1 MENKTENKK
10 GMDINVWLPI
20 LNDLNIDPSKHY
32 EVLDYISRHTQIE
45 DSIFG
50 QLRHSSKTT
59 LPLALRVLS
68 KLDLNMV
75 EMIDYHSS
83 SIHVDIS
90 FDALEELP
98 IPIATDH
105 IASAFIDETVRL
117 INNLIDEKGKIKI
130 YCLFYSLNEI
140 NNKYT
145 YIHRVST

>member
-1 MENKTENKK
+1 
-10 GMDINVWLPI
+10 
-20 LNDLNIDPSKHY
+20 
-32 EVLDYISRHTQIE
+32 
-45 DSIFG
+45 
-50 QLRHSSKTT
+50 
-59 LPLALRVLS
+59 
-68 KLDLNMV
+68 MV
-75 EMIDYHSS
+75 EMIDYRSS

-130 YCLFYSLNEI
+130 YCLFYSLKEI